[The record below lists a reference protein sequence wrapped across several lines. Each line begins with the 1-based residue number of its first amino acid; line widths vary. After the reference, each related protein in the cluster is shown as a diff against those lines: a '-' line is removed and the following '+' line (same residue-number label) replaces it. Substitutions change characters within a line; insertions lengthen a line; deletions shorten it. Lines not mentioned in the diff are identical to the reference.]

1 MNLIIYEIHD
11 ITFLLLIVLDISTI
25 VLKNHYSFIYW
36 MHKNKVQLYEN
47 VKDLIEKKEFDQ
59 EIEKIQKD
67 CDFLIDEETAA
78 LFLIDKMGR
87 NKQSISKIIDL
98 EIGMECTIFGKI
110 TNIGES
116 RNFERKNG
124 SSGRVVNL
132 ELTDDT
138 GACGLVLW
146 DRDVELIKNNK
157 IKDGVNVKVVN
168 GYIKNG
174 YTGLEVNIGRWSI
187 IEIEPKDIPDIKEKI
202 LRINKEV
209 KGILVEIETTR
220 SFFRDDG
227 SFGFVANIKIKDNEG
242 IKPLVLW
249 DDKVKEIQGF
259 KIGEK
264 ISINSIDL
272 REKNGKKTLHV
283 NGKSVI
289 KKL

>member
-1 MNLIIYEIHD
+1 
-11 ITFLLLIVLDISTI
+11 
-25 VLKNHYSFIYW
+25 

-47 VKDLIEKKEFDQ
+47 VKDLIDKKGFDQ
-59 EIEKIQKD
+59 EIEKIQKN

-87 NKQSISKIIDL
+87 NYQSISKIINL
-98 EIGMECTIFGKI
+98 EIGKECTIFGTI

-116 RNFERKNG
+116 RTFDRKNG

-138 GACGLVLW
+138 GTCILVLW
-146 DRDVELIKNNK
+146 DKDVELIENNT
-157 IKDGVNVKVVN
+157 IKDGVNIKVIN

-174 YTGLEVNIGRWSI
+174 YAGLEVNIGRWSI
-187 IEIEPKDIPDIKEKI
+187 IEIDPEDMPDLKEKI
-202 LRINKEV
+202 LRKNKEV
-209 KGILVEIETTR
+209 KGTLIEIETTR

-242 IKPLVLW
+242 IKSLVLW
-249 DDKVKEIQGF
+249 DDKVKEIQSF
-259 KIGEK
+259 KTGDK
-264 ISINSIDL
+264 ISINNIDL
-272 REKNGKKTLHV
+272 RIKNGKKTLHV
-283 NGKSVI
+283 NGKGVI